1 MCAGVDDADDVA
13 AVLHHRV
20 ATATA
25 RPAGSGRNRKAPRLI
40 AGVVPEA
47 TGAMSSEMRQALD
60 ERRDLIEARADAVL
74 DRALDNKELWTAE
87 LGPLPTDAKKQAA
100 WRRSARVVAAY
111 RDRYQITADTALGA
125 PVESVVQKVDAARA
139 QTALDV
145 VRRLETSSEPIDM
158 VRRAAPS
165 AGRSL

>member
-1 MCAGVDDADDVA
+1 MKS
-13 AVLHHRV
+13 H
-20 ATATA
+20 
-25 RPAGSGRNRKAPRLI
+25 
-40 AGVVPEA
+40 
-47 TGAMSSEMRQALD
+47 
-60 ERRDLIEARADAVL
+60 
-74 DRALDNKELWTAE
+74 
-87 LGPLPTDAKKQAA
+87 
-100 WRRSARVVAAY
+100 
-111 RDRYQITADTALGA
+111 QITADTALGA